1 MVERSI
7 FPRTAA
13 CGIAGGCS
21 ARIYCVRSAIG
32 RSTGLAGPEDFVL
45 FDGELAGNG
54 INESHGNEAD
64 GFAVFLL
71 ALAIHDFH
79 GHDLAVVCTRGQI
92 LASGKSIE

>member
-1 MVERSI
+1 MRGAY
-7 FPRTAA
+7 FPEQPPA
-13 CGIAGGCS
+13 GIAGGCS
-21 ARIYCVRSAIG
+21 AKNLLRQISDWAEYWSC
-32 RSTGLAGPEDFVL
+32 GPEDFVL

-64 GFAVFLL
+64 GFAVFLV

-92 LASGKSIE
+92 LASGKAIE